1 MLSQLRLETL
11 IEKDA
16 TTIKED
22 ATLGDLV
29 KVIANSKRN
38 IIAVLD
44 ENQMLLGIVPLDSIR
59 KIMFNQEMYDV
70 TEVGS
75 LMVLP
80 PTYVYSTEPM
90 EEVLK
95 KFEDSGEWS
104 LPVIDDG
111 QYKGFVLKNRL
122 FSAYRQ
128 KMIEFS
134 ED

>member
-1 MLSQLRLETL
+1 MPFIPRDWPSGGELLTHHKDKAVLSQLRLETL

-104 LPVIDDG
+104 LP
-111 QYKGFVLKNRL
+111 
-122 FSAYRQ
+122 
-128 KMIEFS
+128 
-134 ED
+134 